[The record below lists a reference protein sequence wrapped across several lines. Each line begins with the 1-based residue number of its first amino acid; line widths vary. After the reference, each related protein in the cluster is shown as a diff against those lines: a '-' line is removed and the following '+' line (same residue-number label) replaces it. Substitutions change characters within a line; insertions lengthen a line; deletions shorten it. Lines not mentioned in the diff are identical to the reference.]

1 MRTSRLRLR
10 KTVLRE
16 VSQIYEAVTIRLFPN
31 KAQSRKLWEN
41 AGAARWI
48 WNWGLS
54 LNNELYAR
62 EKRVLSMYDMR
73 REFIKMRNGSSH
85 QWLKEISQSA
95 SVNTLRDL
103 DRAFKSFYSRLKSRL
118 NGGYPKFKARE
129 SCVPAFYT
137 RSERV
142 YIDSE
147 GCIYLEKI
155 GHIRCKS
162 KDNLRNVRFYNVR
175 VKVEAGKWLM
185 KCAVKTEDIT
195 QKMPLRNVN
204 IGIDLGVKVLA
215 VISCGGHKRVFRNIN
230 RSHRMRRLNRQL
242 KHHQRALSRKQ
253 KGSNNRLKARR
264 KVQKIHGR
272 LRRIRH
278 NYIHQTTRAI
288 VNMRPKAIV
297 LEDLNIAGMMKNKH
311 LAKSIAEQNLYLFRK
326 LLERKAVNAGIRVI
340 YADRFYPGSK
350 TCSQCGHVK
359 ARLLLSERVYE
370 CHECGLV
377 IDRDFNAA
385 RNLEKLAC

>member
-1 MRTSRLRLR
+1 MTLRTSRLRLR

-62 EKRVLSMYDMR
+62 EKRILSMYDMR

-85 QWLKEISQSA
+85 Q
-95 SVNTLRDL
+95 
-103 DRAFKSFYSRLKSRL
+103 
-118 NGGYPKFKARE
+118 
-129 SCVPAFYT
+129 
-137 RSERV
+137 
-142 YIDSE
+142 
-147 GCIYLEKI
+147 
-155 GHIRCKS
+155 
-162 KDNLRNVRFYNVR
+162 
-175 VKVEAGKWLM
+175 WLM

-215 VISCGGHKRVFRNIN
+215 VISCEGHKRVFRNIN

-242 KHHQRALSRKQ
+242 KHYQRALSRKQ

-297 LEDLNIAGMMKNKH
+297 LEDLNISGMMKNEH
-311 LAKSIAEQNLYLFRK
+311 LAKSIAEQNLYLFRE
-326 LLERKAVNAGIRVI
+326 LLERKAHEAGITVI
-340 YADRFYPGSK
+340 HAGRFYPSSK

-359 ARLLLSERVYE
+359 AELPLSERTYK
-370 CHECGLV
+370 CPECGLI